1 MIGGK
6 GTFGLGTHATPE
18 TPADLTEKTLSVSM
32 DFNSERVDST
42 TWGTTGFRS
51 FESSFKEIPMQ
62 VRLKQD
68 AAVLQV
74 IYDLW
79 KYGDETAFTMEPD
92 DPAESGPVF
101 SGELIVI
108 GFRQNVTVGDLVVV
122 EADCQA
128 TGEVALA

>member
-32 DFNSERVDST
+32 EFNGERVDST
-42 TWGTTGFRS
+42 TWGTTGFRT
-51 FESSFKEIPMQ
+51 FESSFKEIPIV
-62 VRLKQD
+62 VRFKQD
-68 AAVLQV
+68 AAILQT

-101 SGELIVI
+101 SGELIVMSY
-108 GFRQNVTVGDLVVV
+108 RQGLNVGELVVL
-122 EADCQA
+122 EANCQA